1 MIFSSFGNVPFPFVR
16 LAKALDEYAEKTG
29 ERVVI
34 QTGNT
39 EYDFKYAE
47 GHPFFD
53 HDTML
58 QYINESDVCVH
69 QGGWGTISES
79 IMAGKKVIAVP
90 RIVGLEHNHPQ
101 EEVVREL
108 EKLGCL
114 VGCYDIEQLPALIE
128 KVKTMEMKPLV
139 RGNAG
144 AIIND
149 FLSKL

>member
-16 LAKALDEYAEKTG
+16 LAKALDEYAAKTG

-39 EYDFKYAE
+39 EYDFKHAE

-53 HDTML
+53 HDSML

-90 RIVGLEHNHPQ
+90 RIVGVEHNHPQ
-101 EEVVREL
+101 EEVVRVL
-108 EKLGCL
+108 ERLGCL
-114 VGCYDIEQLPALIE
+114 LGCYDIETLSLKIE
-128 KVKTMEMKPLV
+128 EARKKEFQKLV
-139 RGNAG
+139 RGNA
-144 AIIND
+144 ASVINL
-149 FLSKL
+149 FLKSI